1 MRKHLL
7 ILGLILC
14 GPTPLLPA
22 QEKSLTVPQVAE
34 AILKQDGFSFFTLTV
49 DEPTALRLMM
59 SRNGVDSEIF
69 SIPAT
74 KELILAVK
82 RSKDGVISEV
92 HAYTPGRSM
101 STRSKNGLSQQSYTT
116 SSSSTP
122 IELGQPFLTLR
133 SPTDKLTLTVVV
145 AK

>member
-1 MRKHLL
+1 MQKH
-7 ILGLILC
+7 ILVLGIILC
-14 GPTPLLPA
+14 GLTPLLPA
-22 QEKSLTVPQVAE
+22 QEKSLTVPKVAE
-34 AILKQDGFSFFTLTV
+34 AILKQDGFSFFTFAV

-69 SIPAT
+69 SLPAT

-82 RSKDGVISEV
+82 RSKDGDISEV

-101 STRSKNGLSQQSYTT
+101 STRSKNGLSQSSYTT

-122 IELGQPFLTLR
+122 IELGKPFLSLS
-133 SPTDKLTLTVVV
+133 SPTDTLTLTVVTD
-145 AK
+145 